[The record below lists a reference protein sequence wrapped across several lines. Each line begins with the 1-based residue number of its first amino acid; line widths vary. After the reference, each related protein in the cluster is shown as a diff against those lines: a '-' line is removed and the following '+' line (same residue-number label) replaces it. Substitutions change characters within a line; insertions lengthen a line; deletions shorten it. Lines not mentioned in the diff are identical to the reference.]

1 SLGLGTLVL
10 IALIV
15 MIFSPGNSDLKREI
29 QGLRSDVSELR
40 KLIEKQTSEIQQLR
54 EGLGKDK

>member
-1 SLGLGTLVL
+1 
-10 IALIV
+10 